1 MQILDLDPCL
11 VSASEPRSDRIPKSR
26 APAEKKA
33 ESERANA
40 REIKG
45 RKLDEGVNAR
55 AKENAGER
63 KHERRE
69 RESRWWSFQAR
80 AYANSFFLFVPSF
93 SLQRT
98 WCSEIDLRDFCQ
110 FAIRMM
116 F

>member
-80 AYANSFFLFVPSF
+80 AYAIPFDANSFFLFIPSF
-93 SLQRT
+93 LLVATNVVQRNR
-98 WCSEIDLRDFCQ
+98 SP
-110 FAIRMM
+110 
-116 F
+116 